1 MLSIGEFSKICQ
13 VSAKTLRYYAEIGL
27 ILPDEINP
35 ENGYRYYS
43 IKQLKRMLFINRL
56 KAYNFSLDEIKAI
69 LDAKEQGE
77 EKLYAELIRK
87 EKELKKLMQ
96 EVKDTL
102 KRLNKDI
109 LTLEQ
114 GESIM
119 SYMENI
125 DVSLVEVPPMYLVS
139 IRKNVREPDFAEEYS
154 NCFNRILKKIRDRNL
169 TIVAPPMALFHSDE
183 FSPSGLDMEF
193 AIPVKE
199 YATGTRDFYP
209 GLCLKT
215 TLYGSYSELASVY
228 IRQREW
234 AEKEGYV
241 SSNAVFEIYVTDP
254 SQAQDDSLITEIYY
268 PVSKQ
273 SIRKDNR

>member
-154 NCFNRILKKIRDRNL
+154 NCFNRILKKIRDRSL

-228 IRQREW
+228 TRQREW